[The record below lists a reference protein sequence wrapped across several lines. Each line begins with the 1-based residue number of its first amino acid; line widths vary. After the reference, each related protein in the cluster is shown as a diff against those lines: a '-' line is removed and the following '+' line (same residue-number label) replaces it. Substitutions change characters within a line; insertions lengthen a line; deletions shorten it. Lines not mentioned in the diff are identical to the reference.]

1 MPKNELV
8 SYAEMEQQKRLR
20 VFSPSAFS
28 PGSHKDE
35 TGLSL
40 YETSSSGT
48 NSPSIDDR
56 LISQRLPYFQHHP
69 YPLALQHYH
78 QMINSQ
84 FMNLMMP
91 HVNNQQHSNLL
102 RIANTSMNS
111 DEKQIDVMTDDTNS
125 NDAASDD
132 NDNEEETSPKS
143 RSNFSISAIL
153 GLEKGELKTAT
164 TTTTTSTAATACH

>member
-1 MPKNELV
+1 MKMPKNDDGHQM
-8 SYAEMEQQKRLR
+8 SFAEIEQQKRLR
-20 VFSPSAFS
+20 VLSPSAFS

-35 TGLSL
+35 SGLSI

-48 NSPSIDDR
+48 NSPSIDER

-91 HVNNQQHSNLL
+91 HMTNQHSNLL
-102 RIANTSMNS
+102 RIATTPMNNE
-111 DEKQIDVMTDDTNS
+111 EKQIDVMTDDTNS
-125 NDAASDD
+125 NDGSDD
-132 NDNEEETSPKS
+132 NENEEETSPKS
-143 RSNFSISAIL
+143 KSNFSISAIL
-153 GLEKGELKTAT
+153 GLEKGDLKATPT
-164 TTTTTSTAATACH
+164 TTATACH